1 MKTSNKSRLKKL
13 EERHGDIDDPKDC
26 VIIFDP
32 ELPPPDLAQFGDRVV
47 ILLPDNQRSPSY
59 F

>member
-1 MKTSNKSRLKKL
+1 MKASNKSRLKKL
-13 EERHGDIDDPKDC
+13 EKQHGDIDDPKDC

-32 ELPPPDLAQFGDRVV
+32 ESPLPDLTQFGDRVV
-47 ILLPDNQRSPSY
+47 IMLPDNQRPLSL

>member
-1 MKTSNKSRLKKL
+1 MKASNKSRLKKL
-13 EERHGDIDDPKDC
+13 EERHRDMDDPKDC

-32 ELPPPDLAQFGDRVV
+32 ELPLPDLTQFGDRVV
-47 ILLPDNQRSPSY
+47 IMLPDNQRPLSL